1 MNEVLVERHQAGLAG
16 LRALLEGK
24 HLRPRELALM
34 VAAFVAEPEAAVQII
49 NDMEV
54 SNGTS

>member
-16 LRALLEGK
+16 LRSLLEGK

-34 VAAFVAEPEAAVQII
+34 VAAFVALPVLPIHQTATKGLTA
-49 NDMEV
+49 
-54 SNGTS
+54 S